1 MLKENNMAAIR
12 KAETREART
21 GGFITLLK
29 IEDHDIYV
37 YAPKDV
43 MESDIINYG
52 YSAPLL
58 LVFPERKLNEE
69 EAVDWAEESKLA
81 CIASENGGSVVFA
94 NPLTSWSEEPAGLY
108 ETVVNKTKISQ
119 WGFSHGIL
127 YDDKVPKNR
136 FMEAAM
142 KRPGFDPVPE
152 YFIFGS
158 PVACYVY
165 GKGEGADYLA
175 RYYMKEI
182 TGKAGMGDLG
192 MADITLTALTLENTT
207 VVPEVEFENVSI
219 VSVGNSERTNAA
231 LLKSNNR
238 VAVCDRF
245 DAIEQYDRYIGDY
258 KRWAGRIR
266 ESFNC
271 RKEGVI
277 MKPVR
282 VTVNTSADNVG
293 PGITRPTHEVG
304 YVLFYNK
311 NMEVHDPEHPVPLVL
326 CFHGGGDTAIATAM
340 IGDWP
345 RIARD
350 NNFMLC
356 AVEMHLGV
364 TATETVE
371 IVEKLAEEFAID
383 RTRIYATGFS
393 MGGIKSWDFYQEYP
407 LFVAAVAPM
416 DATVDVGENCQFTK
430 AFRVND
436 SVLVPVFYNG
446 GEQSPLAELPFQ
458 DQKCVN
464 RMVNLFRINKIKK
477 AYNCSFDDQQNWE
490 DKIYGIKGDYNI
502 EVNDPEYPESITTIR
517 CFESED
523 GNIYTELVSISNHQH
538 NIRPNTCRLAWQ
550 FMKKFRRM
558 PDGTICISE

>member
-1 MLKENNMAAIR
+1 MTAIR
-12 KAETREART
+12 TVETVEART
-21 GGFITLLK
+21 GGYLTVLK
-29 IEDHDIYV
+29 IEDHDVYV

-58 LVFPERKLNEE
+58 LVFPDRKLDRE
-69 EAVDWAEESKLA
+69 EAVDYAEETGLA
-81 CIASENGGSVVFA
+81 RIASENGGTVIFA
-94 NPLTSWSEEPAGLY
+94 NPLKDWENESEGLY
-108 ETVVNKTKISQ
+108 ERIVDKTKISQ
-119 WGFSHGIL
+119 WGFCHGIL

-158 PVACYVY
+158 PVAAYVY
-165 GKGEGADYLA
+165 GKDAGADYLA
-175 RYYMKEI
+175 KYYMKEVK
-182 TGKAGMGDLG
+182 GKAGMGDLG
-192 MADITLTALTLENTT
+192 MAEITLTAVTLENTK

-219 VSVGNSERTNAA
+219 VSVGNSEEVNEA

-238 VAVCDRF
+238 VAVCDKL
-245 DAIEQYDRYIGDY
+245 DVVNQYDKYIGDY

-271 RKEGVI
+271 RKEGLI

-282 VTVNTSADNVG
+282 VSVKTSDDNVG
-293 PGITRPTHEVG
+293 PGITRPEHEVG

-311 NMEVHDPEHPVPLVL
+311 DMDVHDPAHPVPLVL

-371 IVEKLAEEFAID
+371 IVDKLAEEFAID
-383 RTRIYATGFS
+383 RTRVYATGFS

-407 LFVAAVAPM
+407 LVVAAVAPM

-458 DQKCVN
+458 DAKCVN
-464 RMVNLFRINKIKK
+464 RMVNLFKVNKIKK
-477 AYNCSFDDQQNWE
+477 PYNCKFEDKENWE

-502 EVNDPEYPESITTIR
+502 EVGDPEYPESVTTIR

-523 GNIYTELVSISNHQH
+523 GNIYTQLVSISNHMH
-538 NIRPNTCRLAWQ
+538 NIRPNTCRLAWE
-550 FMKKFRRM
+550 FMKKFRRL
-558 PDGTICISE
+558 PDGSLEITE